1 MKLSTLNEK
10 SGLKTLSAL
19 QTSQWLAFSAKLEK
33 FAAEIGFST
42 KANDKFSDFEITASD
57 FVAGGFSADEAA
69 ALMFIVGSEGANDL
83 DGIDRWLVIN
93 RRAVA
98 LLS

>member
-10 SGLKTLSAL
+10 LGLKTLVAL
-19 QTSQWLAFSAKLEK
+19 HTARWSDFYSKLEK
-33 FAAEIGFST
+33 LASDIGFSVRSG
-42 KANDKFSDFEITASD
+42 DKFSDFEITAAD
-57 FVAGGFSADEAA
+57 FVAAGFSADEAA
-69 ALMFIVGSEGANDL
+69 ALMFIVASEGANDH
-83 DGIDRWLVIN
+83 DGIDRWLVNN